1 MPIAAKLSRGLT
13 TQRSLLVE
21 RTLTPAEA
29 APVVLIRS
37 PYCLIT
43 IGGRLV
49 RICIDAARLVG
60 RFRAEI
66 LSSRDKC
73 IRRAV
78 VERRR
83 RAHSYQS
90 ILPARPALCELGRG
104 LS

>member
-1 MPIAAKLSRGLT
+1 MG
-13 TQRSLLVE
+13 

-60 RFRAEI
+60 RFRDEI
-66 LSSRDKC
+66 LSSRDKYR
-73 IRRAV
+73 RRAAEV
-78 VERRR
+78 RRW
-83 RAHSYQS
+83 RAHSYQP
-90 ILPARPALCELGRG
+90 ILPARPAFCELGRG
-104 LS
+104 LSVGIVKLICFTTAQG

>member
-1 MPIAAKLSRGLT
+1 MMKADCGEIVSRT
-13 TQRSLLVE
+13 DNVK
-21 RTLTPAEA
+21 
-29 APVVLIRS
+29 VVLVRS

-60 RFRAEI
+60 RFRVEI
-66 LSSRDKC
+66 LSSRDKY

-83 RAHSYQS
+83 RAHLYQS

>member
-1 MPIAAKLSRGLT
+1 MGC
-13 TQRSLLVE
+13 
-21 RTLTPAEA
+21 TLTPAEA

-37 PYCLIT
+37 PYFLIT

-60 RFRAEI
+60 RFRDEI

-73 IRRAV
+73 IRRAAEV
-78 VERRR
+78 RRW

-90 ILPARPALCELGRG
+90 ILPARPALCELD
-104 LS
+104 

>member
-1 MPIAAKLSRGLT
+1 MR
-13 TQRSLLVE
+13 

-29 APVVLIRS
+29 APAVLIRS

-49 RICIDAARLVG
+49 RICIDAAQLVG

-90 ILPARPALCELGRG
+90 ILPARPALCELGRD

>member
-1 MPIAAKLSRGLT
+1 MG
-13 TQRSLLVE
+13 

-29 APVVLIRS
+29 ALVVLIRS
-37 PYCLIT
+37 PYFLIT

-49 RICIDAARLVG
+49 LICIDAAQLVG

-73 IRRAV
+73 IRRAAEV
-78 VERRR
+78 RRW
-83 RAHSYQS
+83 RAHSYQPIS
-90 ILPARPALCELGRG
+90 SARPALCELGRG

>member
-1 MPIAAKLSRGLT
+1 MG
-13 TQRSLLVE
+13 
-21 RTLTPAEA
+21 RTLTSAEA

-49 RICIDAARLVG
+49 LICIDAAQLVG

-73 IRRAV
+73 IRRAAEV
-78 VERRR
+78 RPW

-90 ILPARPALCELGRG
+90 ILPARPALCELG
-104 LS
+104 

>member
-1 MPIAAKLSRGLT
+1 MPIAAKHSRGLT

-29 APVVLIRS
+29 APVVFIRS

-104 LS
+104 PS

>member
-1 MPIAAKLSRGLT
+1 MG
-13 TQRSLLVE
+13 

-29 APVVLIRS
+29 APVVLVRS

-49 RICIDAARLVG
+49 RICIDTARLVG

-73 IRRAV
+73 IRRAAEV
-78 VERRR
+78 RPW

-90 ILPARPALCELGRG
+90 ISPARPALCELD
-104 LS
+104 

>member
-1 MPIAAKLSRGLT
+1 MPIATKHSRGLT
-13 TQRSLLVE
+13 TQRSLLVG

-29 APVVLIRS
+29 APVVFVRS

-49 RICIDAARLVG
+49 LICIDAAQLVG
-60 RFRAEI
+60 HFKAEI

-78 VERRR
+78 VARRWC
-83 RAHSYQS
+83 AHSYQPIS
-90 ILPARPALCELGRG
+90 PARPALCELGRG

>member
-1 MPIAAKLSRGLT
+1 MPIAAKHSRVLT
-13 TQRSLLVE
+13 TQRLLLVR
-21 RTLTPAEA
+21 RTSTPTEA

-49 RICIDAARLVG
+49 RICIDAAQLVG

-66 LSSRDKC
+66 LSSRDKYR
-73 IRRAV
+73 RRAV
-78 VERRR
+78 VERRWC
-83 RAHSYQS
+83 AHSYQPIS
-90 ILPARPALCELGRG
+90 PARPALCELGRG

>member
-1 MPIAAKLSRGLT
+1 M
-13 TQRSLLVE
+13 E

-49 RICIDAARLVG
+49 LICIDAAQLVG
-60 RFRAEI
+60 RFKAEI

-73 IRRAV
+73 ICRAAEV
-78 VERRR
+78 RPW

-90 ILPARPALCELGRG
+90 ISPARPALCELD
-104 LS
+104 